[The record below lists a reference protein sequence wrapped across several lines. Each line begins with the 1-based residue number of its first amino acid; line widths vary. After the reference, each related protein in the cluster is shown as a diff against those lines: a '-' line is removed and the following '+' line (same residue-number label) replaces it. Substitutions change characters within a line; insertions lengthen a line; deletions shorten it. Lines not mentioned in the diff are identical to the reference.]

1 MSRNLLKLSVAVVA
15 LSALV
20 IASPIAR
27 PVIGNPIAE
36 QGNMT
41 RPDFD
46 RVFADAVSVR
56 VPAFTDVDRETL
68 RQAGLKRINGSR
80 SNR

>member
-1 MSRNLLKLSVAVVA
+1 MSRNWLKLSVAVVA

-20 IASPIAR
+20 VASPIAR

-36 QGNMT
+36 QANTT

-46 RVFADAVSVR
+46 RVFADAASVS

-68 RQAGLKRINGSR
+68 RQAGLKRVNGSR
-80 SNR
+80 

>member
-1 MSRNLLKLSVAVVA
+1 MSRNLLKLSLAVVA

-27 PVIGNPIAE
+27 PGIGDPIVE
-36 QGNMT
+36 QANTT

-46 RVFADAVSVR
+46 RVFADAASVSL
-56 VPAFTDVDRETL
+56 PAFTDVDRETL
-68 RQAGLKRINGSR
+68 RQAVLKRMNGLRSSR
-80 SNR
+80 